1 MSVYFVKNKLD
12 LKQETHFI
20 TVCIK
25 HLMDNFQLIKVQNDF
40 GLNMSLIKLEI
51 KERFSYVADMP
62 S

>member
-1 MSVYFVKNKLD
+1 
-12 LKQETHFI
+12 
-20 TVCIK
+20 
-25 HLMDNFQLIKVQNDF
+25 MDNFQLIKVQNDF